1 VTDLMRENNF
11 TGTLMSIGID
21 SHNFSYWR
29 LPCSEQEIRQYLNI
43 NEDGCVCFSAYKSTH
58 GDFSEDETEVRSIA
72 LRLGA
77 SQSSQLLEA
86 FSDYFSNPYREIFA
100 TDIGTWDLEL
110 TNTEGKIYRY
120 HGSLCA
126 RLEVAGLD
134 LSDFVRETLGI
145 ENLFVLDGN
154 NNPDRIN
161 RLTFDYHNAT
171 KIKPSDVIGRVSDEK
186 EIWESTE
193 HLMIDR
199 DQGTLLYRRE
209 TDSGHKFYQKYE
221 LKEQIENLLDNFDT
235 DDFLSPSADS
245 DENPDD
251 VDVVSGELKTYKMTI
266 NYERQSQRV
275 ITGRFDK
282 EGLPAD
288 FVDLAELVREFIE
301 EYGVSDV
308 LTPSF
313 YNRPRRHS
321 SEVMICSVIF
331 DVDNKNA
338 KTYDYMTVDDSIGV
352 GDPVVVPVGEENREM
367 SAVVEKVDYVEED
380 SSSNS
385 PYGIKTIIRK
395 LVDD

>member
-1 VTDLMRENNF
+1 MTDVMRENNF
-11 TGTLMSIGID
+11 TGTLMNIRID
-21 SHNFSYWR
+21 SHNFSFWR
-29 LPCSEQEIRQYLNI
+29 PPCSEQEIRQYLNI
-43 NEDGCVCFSAYKSTH
+43 NEDGCVCFSAYKSTN
-58 GDFSEDETEVRSIA
+58 GDFGEDETEVRSIA
-72 LRLGA
+72 LRLEA
-77 SQSSQLLEA
+77 SQSSKLLEA
-86 FSDYFSNPYREIFA
+86 FNAYFSNTYREVFA

-120 HGSLCA
+120 NGSLCA

-134 LSDFVRETLGI
+134 LSDLVRETLGI

-154 NNPDRIN
+154 DNPDRIN
-161 RLTFDYHNAT
+161 RLTFDYYKAT
-171 KIKPSDVIGRVSDEK
+171 KTEPSDVIVIGRVSDEK
-186 EIWESTE
+186 EVWESTE

-199 DQGTLLYRRE
+199 DQGTLLCSRE
-209 TDSGHKFYQKYE
+209 TDSGQKFYQKYE
-221 LKEQIENLLDNFDT
+221 QKKQIKNLLDHFNADNFS
-235 DDFLSPSADS
+235 SPSG
-245 DENPDD
+245 ENLDD
-251 VDVVSGELKTYKMTI
+251 VADMSGELKTYKMTI

-338 KTYDYMTVDDSIGV
+338 KTYDYMTVDESIGV
-352 GDPVVVPVGEENREM
+352 GDWVVVPVGEDNREM
-367 SAVVEKVDYVEED
+367 SAVVVKVDYVEEN

-385 PYGIKTIIRK
+385 SYAIKTIIRK
-395 LVDD
+395 LADD

>member
-1 VTDLMRENNF
+1 MTDLMRENNF
-11 TGTLMSIGID
+11 TGTLMSIRID

-43 NEDGCVCFSAYKSTH
+43 NEDGCVCFSAYESTH
-58 GDFSEDETEVRSIA
+58 GDFGEDETEVRSIA
-72 LRLGA
+72 LRLEA
-77 SQSSQLLEA
+77 SQSSKLLEA
-86 FSDYFSNPYREIFA
+86 FSAYFSNTYREVFA

-110 TNTEGKIYRY
+110 TNTEGKIYGY

-134 LSDFVRETLGI
+134 LSDLVRETLGI

-161 RLTFDYHNAT
+161 RLTFDYHKAT

-266 NYERQSQRV
+266 DYDRQSQRI
-275 ITGRFDK
+275 ITSRFDK
-282 EGLPAD
+282 QGLPAD
-288 FVDLAELVREFIE
+288 FVDLTELVREFIE
-301 EYGVSDV
+301 SYNVGDV

-313 YNRPRRHS
+313 YNQPRRRS
-321 SEVMICSVIF
+321 TEVMVCSVSL
-331 DVDNKNA
+331 DAENKSA